1 MVEITSRDDD
11 RLATDNYLLPEDTEP
26 NSSLA
31 YMNREPS
38 VYSESQQS
46 EVEKDAA
53 INKMKKLAEKIYD
66 TTPGIADCKLS
77 SYRIETVRL
86 FNFNTQKSFNA

>member
-1 MVEITSRDDD
+1 M
-11 RLATDNYLLPEDTEP
+11 LPEDTEP

-66 TTPGIADCKLS
+66 TTPGIAECKL
-77 SYRIETVRL
+77 YRLRDIKSETVKGFLISTHRKVL
-86 FNFNTQKSFNA
+86 MHNLIN